1 MINLVRSLPR
11 RAAMVLGVAAVL
23 AGCGTAPDTGFGTKE
38 TLALAKAAVTTRAK
52 PAASGIA
59 VIDIPAQTLAEW
71 PEPLIVAASEVT
83 GASSALGRIARNGGD
98 ETYSSADANHV
109 TLRQGMVVST
119 RGLGV
124 DLMASSPPTRAAIA
138 AGRGTHTRSWQ
149 VLNGLDQIETVT
161 MSCTLG
167 QTGQET
173 ITLSGRSHATRV
185 IAETCTGAAGRVDN
199 IYWVDPQGVLR
210 RSRQWLG
217 QDAGYLLLFDPNPRK
232 F

>member
-11 RAAMVLGVAAVL
+11 RVVLALGVAAVL
-23 AGCGTAPDTGFGTKE
+23 SGCGTAPDTGFGTKE
-38 TLALAKAAVTTRAK
+38 TLALAKAAVTARAK
-52 PAASGIA
+52 PAAGGIA

-71 PEPLIVAASEVT
+71 PEPLIVAASELT

-138 AGRGTHTRSWQ
+138 A
-149 VLNGLDQIETVT
+149 VLNPQATSALFFVADGKGGHVFAD
-161 MSCTLG
+161 TL
-167 QTGQET
+167 QQ
-173 ITLSGRSHATRV
+173 HNANV
-185 IAETCTGAAGRVDN
+185 IKWYA
-199 IYWVDPQGVLR
+199 IR
-210 RSRQWLG
+210 RERG
-217 QDAGYLLLFDPNPRK
+217 EM
-232 F
+232 